1 MNEVRNVLVGFVLGQ
16 NESQISYYD
25 RRAGEPVQVPTK
37 LGTNLFGFP
46 TALAK
51 VPGKDEWHFGHEAA
65 LAAKEKG
72 AELIPSLYQCWC
84 GEEPVTVDGE
94 EHTPGNLLA
103 IYLRRSLALLG
114 LRDILRSISFMMFT
128 TEVLSEGFVRNL
140 RAALKEIGFSQ
151 EQCGMQD
158 FKESFYYYT
167 YHQTEDFFQAN
178 VALFLFER
186 DRVVPLILSE
196 DRQVRPRAVTIV
208 QGPGTELPEEKT
220 ARDEAFLACA
230 KAAFQERK
238 VSGVFLSGEG
248 FDQDWAE
255 RSLPFL
261 LGARRRVFYGDNL
274 FVKGACYAAVE
285 RKEQRSF
292 RNRQYMSEA
301 TVRTGVGMD
310 LLLSG
315 SPSYYPMIN
324 SGINWFEAEA
334 SCEILLDGRDFLL
347 FSLRSMDGKK
357 RTSRQMDLPGLPA
370 RPGFITRLR
379 LRLRCLSPEICEV
392 TAEDLGFGGFF
403 PATHKV
409 WREELELAP

>member
-72 AELIPSLYQCWC
+72 AELIPSLYQRWC

-208 QGPGTELPEEKT
+208 LASEGYPGSYPKGRVITGLDAADGSEDLVIFHAGTKFDGDNIVT
-220 ARDEAFLACA
+220 SGGRVLGASALGKDHDEARA
-230 KAAFQERK
+230 KAYELAK
-238 VSGVFLSGEG
+238 KIH
-248 FDQDWAE
+248 FD
-255 RSLPFL
+255 
-261 LGARRRVFYGDNL
+261 GAH
-274 FVKGACYAAVE
+274 
-285 RKEQRSF
+285 F
-292 RNRQYMSEA
+292 RNDI
-301 TVRTGVGMD
+301 G
-310 LLLSG
+310 LLHSTEKE
-315 SPSYYPMIN
+315 S
-324 SGINWFEAEA
+324 
-334 SCEILLDGRDFLL
+334 
-347 FSLRSMDGKK
+347 
-357 RTSRQMDLPGLPA
+357 
-370 RPGFITRLR
+370 
-379 LRLRCLSPEICEV
+379 
-392 TAEDLGFGGFF
+392 
-403 PATHKV
+403 
-409 WREELELAP
+409 

>member
-16 NESQISYYD
+16 SESQISYFD

-37 LGTNLFGFP
+37 LGTNLFSFP

-72 AELIPSLYQCWC
+72 AVLLPSLYALWC

-94 EHTPGNLLA
+94 EHLPRELLA
-103 IYLRRSLALLG
+103 IYLRQSLALLG
-114 LRDILRSISFMMFT
+114 LRDILRSISFVMFT
-128 TEVLSEGFVRNL
+128 TEELSEGFVRNL

-158 FKESFYYYT
+158 FMESFYYYT
-167 YHQTEDFFQAN
+167 YRQTEDFFQAN
-178 VALFLFER
+178 VALFHFEK
-186 DRVVPLILSE
+186 DRVELSVLSE
-196 DRQVRPRAVTIV
+196 DRSVRPRAVTV
-208 QGPGTELPEEKT
+208 VKCPGTELSEEKD
-220 ARDEAFLACA
+220 ARDMEFLAYAKEAFSG
-230 KAAFQERK
+230 RK
-238 VSGVFLSGEG
+238 VTGVFLSGEG
-248 FDQDWAE
+248 FDQGWAE

-261 LGARRRVFYGDNL
+261 LGQRRRVFYGDNL

-292 RNRQYMSEA
+292 RNRQYVSEA
-301 TVRTGVGMD
+301 MVRTGVGMD

-324 SGINWFEAEA
+324 FGINWFENEA
-334 SCEILLDGRDFLL
+334 SCEILLDGRDFLI

-403 PATHKV
+403 PATHRV
-409 WREELELAP
+409 WREELELTQ